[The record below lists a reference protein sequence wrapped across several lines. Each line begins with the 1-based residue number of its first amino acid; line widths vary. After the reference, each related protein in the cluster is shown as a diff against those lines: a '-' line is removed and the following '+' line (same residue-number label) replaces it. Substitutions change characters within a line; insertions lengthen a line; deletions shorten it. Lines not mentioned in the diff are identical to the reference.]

1 MQKLLKQIGLAWILF
16 ILICVFSQ
24 PRISVN
30 AQAPQFT
37 SCTEISGIPA
47 DECDVLVSLY
57 NGTSGDS
64 WTNHTNWL
72 DTNTPA
78 DWYGVTVADGHVT
91 KLILSTNNLNGSLP
105 TSLNNLIYLSDF
117 DVSVNE
123 LTGGIPDLSG
133 LSSLTTLYLNDNH
146 LSGVVPYTLG
156 NLSALV
162 ELVLNE
168 NQLTGSIP
176 PELGNLSNLEELILS
191 DNQLTG
197 GIPNTLGNLSRL
209 RWLILYQNQLS
220 DSIPP
225 SLGNLPQLTH
235 LQLSFNQLTGS
246 IPPEL
251 GNLSSLTL
259 LNLSNNQ
266 LSGGIPDSFEDLSD
280 LTMVYLDNNQL
291 TGGIPD
297 HLENLQLLTRLSLS
311 NNQLSGE
318 IPDTL
323 GNLSNLEWLL
333 LNQNQLS
340 GSIPSSLG
348 NLSKLTRLE
357 LAHNLITGSIPTEIG
372 NLSFLYSLNLSNNQF
387 TGTILTSF
395 GGLTNLTMMYLGNN
409 LLTGSIPAELGNLT
423 QLTQLSLSNNQLDGS
438 IPLSFGNLA
447 NLEWLLLGQ
456 NQLSGSI
463 PTALGDLAKLTR
475 LELAHNLLT
484 GSIPTEI
491 GQLANL
497 TNLDLSSNRLSGSIP
512 VSLGNLTQLIQLDL
526 SMNYASIG
534 GITYGLNGDIP
545 SELGNL
551 VNLTSLNLSDNRL
564 TGVIPDTFG
573 QLVNLTEFHLANN
586 QLTSGIPPQLGNL
599 SLLTQLTLSGNQLSQ
614 VIPPSLGNLTNLTY
628 LDLSRNQ
635 LNDSIPPELGNL
647 QGLTFLFLSDNQL
660 GGGIPPELGNLSNLL
675 RLSLSNNQLAG
686 ELPDSLG
693 SLSSLE
699 YILVAGNTQLTGP
712 IPLNFINLTNLYRF
726 NFTGTAICEP
736 LDRDFYAWKATVD
749 SWLSTGQICGYS
761 GGIPINGKVTTSNGS
776 ALADVVLSAVGPS
789 GTLTANSQ
797 SDGNYQFLL
806 QQPGTYQLTPTKAGY
821 LFYPPTLTVQVFRG
835 RNSQNFRGRM
845 TTCYS
850 PSNPNGQACASDPSA
865 PFLQLPIHLGETY
878 SIDQVLQDEDLGG
891 LVTSWFNH
899 KASSGSS
906 ISSIELYDGET
917 YTSSLTTSLINGVA
931 CFNRHCASNLMGI
944 GLKPPSGSPTTNI
957 YPAAA
962 GTISELCSS
971 GNCSRD
977 TSLGRYVVIQHA
989 GRLYATLY
997 AHLASIPSG
1006 LTTGRT
1012 VDVNTLIGTVGG
1024 SGGKP
1029 LKENYWPKQ
1038 LYFAVFFNGSHANP
1052 WTPNVAE
1059 AVDPFGWRPYDE
1071 HADEWKMPNVPLWS
1085 NLHAAVSEA
1094 PDADNTTLSSGSV
1107 TITVPPA
1114 SLAEGQI
1121 LTLAN
1126 SSLGTQLN
1134 SSLRSIEDSFHVKIF
1149 DSVNNWSV
1157 QNPKKPLEVQV
1168 DYSQANLSHLD
1179 AAKIALYGL
1188 VSQTWTPVGT
1198 NLADQTATANISAS
1212 RKYTLAAPLIC
1223 PLDTQ
1228 EPYDDGPDLY
1238 KQEFHWE
1245 GNGAID
1251 RIFDTPADQDWV
1263 AVDMIAGV
1271 TYIFTTQHSS
1281 DIDSILTLFSGNGS
1295 TQLAISNPANT
1306 NTAQL
1311 EWKATANGR
1320 YYLRISQAA
1329 DSAPTCEPYQV
1340 IQENTEK
1347 YIYLPV
1353 VSK

>member
-1 MQKLLKQIGLAWILF
+1 MQRLLKRISLFWILF
-16 ILICVFSQ
+16 ILICLFLQ
-24 PRISVN
+24 PQISVN
-30 AQAPQFT
+30 AQATQFA

-47 DECDVLVSLY
+47 DECDVLVALY
-57 NGTSGDS
+57 HDTAGES

-91 KLILSTNNLNGSLP
+91 KLILSTNNLDGSLP
-105 TSLNNLIYLSDF
+105 TTLNDLIDLSDF

-123 LTGGIPDLSG
+123 LTGSIPDLSG

-146 LSGVVPYTLG
+146 FSGTVPYSLG
-156 NLSALV
+156 NLSALI

-176 PELGNLSNLEELILS
+176 PELGNLSNLQELILS

-197 GIPNTLGNLSRL
+197 EIPDTLGNLSNL

-220 DSIPP
+220 GSIPP
-225 SLGNLPQLTH
+225 SLGNLTQLTH
-235 LQLSFNQLTGS
+235 LQLSFNRLTGS
-246 IPPEL
+246 IPVEL
-251 GNLSSLTL
+251 GNLSNLSL

-266 LSGGIPDSFEDLSD
+266 LSGGIPDSFEGLTN

-291 TGGIPD
+291 TGSIPD

-323 GNLSNLEWLL
+323 GNLANLEWLL

-357 LAHNLITGSIPTEIG
+357 LAHNLIIGSIPTEIG
-372 NLSFLYSLNLSNNQF
+372 NLSLLYSLNLSSNQLD
-387 TGTILTSF
+387 GIIPTSL
-395 GGLTNLTMMYLGNN
+395 GGLTNLTMIYLGNN

-456 NQLSGSI
+456 NQLSNSI
-463 PTALGDLAKLTR
+463 PTALGNLVKLTR

-491 GQLANL
+491 GQLVNL

-512 VSLGNLTQLIQLDL
+512 VSLGNLTQLVQLDL

-534 GITYGLNGDIP
+534 GITYGLSGDIP
-545 SELGNL
+545 SVLGNL

-564 TGVIPDTFG
+564 TGVIPPAFG
-573 QLVNLTEFHLANN
+573 QLINLTEFHLSNN
-586 QLTSGIPPQLGNL
+586 QLTGGIPELGNL
-599 SLLTQLTLSGNQLSQ
+599 SLLTQLTLSGNHLSQ
-614 VIPPSLGNLTNLTY
+614 AIPPSLGNLTNLTY

-635 LNDSIPPELGNL
+635 LNGSIPPELGNL

-660 GGGIPPELGNLSNLL
+660 SGGIPPELGNLSDLL

-693 SLSSLE
+693 GLSNLE
-699 YILVAGNTQLTGP
+699 YILVAGNAQLTNA
-712 IPLNFINLTNLYRF
+712 IPLSFINLGNLYRF
-726 NFTGTAICEP
+726 NFNGTTICEP
-736 LDRDFYAWKATVD
+736 LDRDFFAWKATVD
-749 SWLSTGQICGYS
+749 SWLGTGQICGYS
-761 GGIPINGKVTTSNGS
+761 GGIPINGKITTSNGS
-776 ALADVVLSAVGPS
+776 ALADVVISAVGPS

-806 QQPGTYQLTPTKAGY
+806 QQPGTYQLTPTKTGY

-835 RNSQNFRGRM
+835 RNNQNFRGRV

-850 PSNPNGQACASDPSA
+850 PSNPNGQACVNQPSA
-865 PFLQLPIHLGETY
+865 PFLQLPFHLNGAN
-878 SIDQVLQDEDLGG
+878 SIDQILQDEDLGG
-891 LVTSWFNH
+891 LITSWFNH
-899 KASSGSS
+899 KASSDSS
-906 ISSIELYDGET
+906 LSSIELYDGET

-944 GLKPPSGSPTTNI
+944 GIKPPSGSTTTNV

-962 GTISELCSS
+962 GTISEICSS
-971 GNCSRD
+971 GNCGRD

-989 GRLYATLY
+989 SRLYATLY

-1038 LYFAVFFNGSHANP
+1038 LYFAVFFNGSQANP

-1071 HADEWKMPNVPLWS
+1071 HADEWKMPSVPLWS

-1094 PDADNTTLSSGSV
+1094 PDTDGTLLSSGNV
-1107 TITVPPA
+1107 TITVPPE
-1114 SLAEGQI
+1114 SLSEGQI

-1134 SSLRSIEDSFHVKIF
+1134 SSLRSIEDSFHIKIF
-1149 DSVNNWSV
+1149 DSVNNWSIK
-1157 QNPKKPLEVQV
+1157 NPQKAFEVQV
-1168 DYSQANLSHLD
+1168 DYSQVNLSHLD

-1188 VSQTWTPVGT
+1188 VSQTWTPVT
-1198 NLADQTATANISAS
+1198 TILADQTATASISAS

-1238 KQEFHWE
+1238 KREFYWG
-1245 GNGAID
+1245 GNEVID
-1251 RIFDTPADQDWV
+1251 RIFDSPSDQDWV
-1263 AVDMIAGV
+1263 ALDMIGGV
-1271 TYIFTTQHSS
+1271 TYIFTTQHSG
-1281 DIDSILTLFSGNGS
+1281 DIDSILTLFNGNGS
-1295 TQLAISNPANT
+1295 TQLAISNPTGT

-1320 YYLRISQAA
+1320 YYLRISQAVG
-1329 DSAPTCEPYQV
+1329 SAPTCEPYQV

-1347 YIYLPV
+1347 YIYLPM